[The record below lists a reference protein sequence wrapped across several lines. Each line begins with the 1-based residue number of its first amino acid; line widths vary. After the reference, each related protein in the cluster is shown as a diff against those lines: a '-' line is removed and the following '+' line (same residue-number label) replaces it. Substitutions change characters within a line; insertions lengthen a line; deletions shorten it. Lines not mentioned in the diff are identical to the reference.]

1 MKRAFTLIE
10 MLVVSAIIAILA
22 ALLLPVLNRA
32 KHAAQQSVCV
42 SNVRQLNL
50 AVHMYADEHG
60 NELRALTNRD
70 AIYVSYKESVLPYL
84 GRSVNQTNDALFACP
99 ADDFNCDDPAIS
111 ILFSYWSPPPAGKNF
126 FRQPT
131 THSSSYAF
139 NGEARTPIHNGW
151 HRKYSSR
158 FTSLPS

>member
-99 ADDFNCDDPAIS
+99 ARPVRD
-111 ILFSYWSPPPAGKNF
+111 AGVIGDGVC
-126 FRQPT
+126 RRRHIAAGQ
-131 THSSSYAF
+131 
-139 NGEARTPIHNGW
+139 R
-151 HRKYSSR
+151 HRHLDGR
-158 FTSLPS
+158 